1 MFGEEAVGFT
11 LGCAESMMSF
21 RQPGR
26 EGWEGAVRPW
36 S

>member
-1 MFGEEAVGFT
+1 MFGEEAVEFT
-11 LGCAESMMSF
+11 LGCAEFMMSF

-26 EGWEGAVRPW
+26 EGWDIGVHPW